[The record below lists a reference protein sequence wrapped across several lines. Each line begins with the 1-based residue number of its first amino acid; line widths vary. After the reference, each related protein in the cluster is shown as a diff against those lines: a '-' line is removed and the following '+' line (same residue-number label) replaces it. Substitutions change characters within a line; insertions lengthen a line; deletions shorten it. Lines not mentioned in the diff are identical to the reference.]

1 MLNNAH
7 DLADLRTPPGN
18 RLERLRG
25 DRAGQL
31 SIRINDRW
39 RICFAWSAEGAHDVA
54 IVDYH

>member
-18 RLERLRG
+18 RLARLRG
-25 DRAGQL
+25 DRAGPL
-31 SIRINDRW
+31 SIRIHDRW
-39 RICFAWSAEGAHDVA
+39 RICFAYGAEGAYDVA